1 MYLSQ
6 LKDKHA
12 KSNNEFCDLFIF
24 SLMNYLF
31 PEDNFSFSLFIKSRF
46 IVI

>member
-6 LKDKHA
+6 LKDKHT

-31 PEDNFSFSLFIKSRF
+31 LEDNFSLLIKSRF